1 MSKEVHRH
9 WSMQF
14 FRWVMGF
21 HIRSSFTLHFPSPP
35 LTFSYTL
42 WTNNEVFRSSS
53 ASLRCGR
60 DIRRAHWKI
69 ASFPQEVFVP
79 PGSARFWQTAGSPE
93 SLKHTCV
100 GIKRPVVRF
109 FSSAEVKLI
118 LHTLVISLSGSTG
131 RDSFNWKRSHGR
143 EHCVHV
149 KSRSGICP
157 ARNNYPDA
165 RQTRWS
171 FRSFTAV

>member
-1 MSKEVHRH
+1 M
-9 WSMQF
+9 
-14 FRWVMGF
+14 
-21 HIRSSFTLHFPSPP
+21 RSWHQTSTEESRFISTRGLCPSRE
-35 LTFSYTL
+35 LALLANSR
-42 WTNNEVFRSSS
+42 ESR
-53 ASLRCGR
+53 
-60 DIRRAHWKI
+60 
-69 ASFPQEVFVP
+69 
-79 PGSARFWQTAGSPE
+79 

-100 GIKRPVVRF
+100 GIKRPVVRC

-165 RQTRWS
+165 RQTSWS
-171 FRSFTAV
+171 FRSFTECNRLKSVTGDTELHYTKVGLIKLHSQLRLFV